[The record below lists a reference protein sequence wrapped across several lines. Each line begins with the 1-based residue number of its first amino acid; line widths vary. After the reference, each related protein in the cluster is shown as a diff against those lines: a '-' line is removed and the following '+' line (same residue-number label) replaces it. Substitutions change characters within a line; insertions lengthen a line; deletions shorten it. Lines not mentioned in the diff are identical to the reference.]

1 MNEKSSYYILTQCE
15 DGAFEAVPVNNWY
28 SFTADIKYQT
38 LTADEAEEEFNRR
51 ERTVNYFSL
60 MVKKRLADNKD
71 DMEEGEHSDMD
82 KSSKIASRTANLV
95 RQNIT

>member
-1 MNEKSSYYILTQCE
+1 
-15 DGAFEAVPVNNWY
+15 
-28 SFTADIKYQT
+28 
-38 LTADEAEEEFNRR
+38 
-51 ERTVNYFSL
+51 

-95 RQNIT
+95 RENNMIPFLPWQKSILLIQNISPFLTG

>member
-1 MNEKSSYYILTQCE
+1 
-15 DGAFEAVPVNNWY
+15 
-28 SFTADIKYQT
+28 
-38 LTADEAEEEFNRR
+38 
-51 ERTVNYFSL
+51 

-95 RQNIT
+95 RENNIIPFKPLQSRVQKSILLI

>member
-1 MNEKSSYYILTQCE
+1 
-15 DGAFEAVPVNNWY
+15 
-28 SFTADIKYQT
+28 
-38 LTADEAEEEFNRR
+38 
-51 ERTVNYFSL
+51 

-95 RQNIT
+95 RENNIIPFKPLQSRVAKVNITHSKYFSVSDWLKSHT

>member
-1 MNEKSSYYILTQCE
+1 M
-15 DGAFEAVPVNNWY
+15 
-28 SFTADIKYQT
+28 
-38 LTADEAEEEFNRR
+38 
-51 ERTVNYFSL
+51 NYFSL

-95 RQNIT
+95 RENNIIPFKPLQSRVQKSILLI